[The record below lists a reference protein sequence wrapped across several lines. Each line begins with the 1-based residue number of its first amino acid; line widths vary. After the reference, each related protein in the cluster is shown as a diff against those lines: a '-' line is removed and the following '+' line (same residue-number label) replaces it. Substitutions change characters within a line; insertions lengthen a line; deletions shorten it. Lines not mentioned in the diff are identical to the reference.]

1 MKHLKAAA
9 LTFALAG
16 ALTTFA
22 SAPAVAKEITVGIA
36 STFTTMDPY
45 DATDTLSYSAA
56 KTMYEGLFGFD
67 KDMKL
72 QNVLAESYTVSPDGL
87 VYTVKLRK
95 GVKFHDGTEF
105 QADAVKANFDR
116 VTNKANALRR
126 YSLYY
131 NIAKTEV
138 VDPYTVKF
146 TLHEPFSAFVNQLG
160 HASGAMICP
169 NAIKQYPGKQLAFHP
184 CGTGPFKV
192 AEYNPSEILHVVKNP
207 DYWRKGL
214 PKIDGM
220 TFKPVPENST
230 RVAMLR
236 TGEAQFIY
244 PVPPEQVKTL
254 EGEPNLTITKTPSII
269 ERYVAFN
276 TQIAPFN
283 NPKVRQALNYAVNKT
298 ALAKVAFNGLADP
311 VTGVAPKGVEF
322 ADVYGAWPYDPK
334 KARELLKEAGYPNGF
349 TATLWSLYN
358 HTTAQKVI
366 QFLQQQF
373 AQVGVKV
380 SVMAMESGQRTAY
393 LLHKPEEAKLNM
405 LYAGWSSSTGELDW
419 AVRPLLATESW
430 APVAGNYGFYSNPV
444 LDQNFAD
451 ALKTTDRAKKQALYD
466 AAQKTTWDE
475 APWIPLVVE
484 QNVSAKVKNLKNFFI
499 QLDAG
504 MDYLNA
510 ELE

>member
-1 MKHLKAAA
+1 MKHIKTAA
-9 LTFALAG
+9 LTLALAG

-45 DATDTLSYSAA
+45 DAGDTLSQTAA
-56 KTMYEGLFGFD
+56 KSMYEGLFGLD

-72 QNVLAESYTVSPDGL
+72 KNVLAEGYEVSDDGL

-126 YSLYY
+126 YSLYN

-138 VDPYTVKF
+138 VDPYTVRI
-146 TLHEPFSAFVNQLG
+146 TLHKPFSAFINQLAHPAG
-160 HASGAMICP
+160 VMICP
-169 NAIKQYPGKQLAFHP
+169 KALEKYPGKQIAFHP
-184 CGTGPFKV
+184 CGTGPYTM

-207 DYWRKGL
+207 NYWQKGL
-214 PKIDGM
+214 PKLDGI

-236 TGEAQFIY
+236 TGEAQFIF

-254 EGEPNLTITKTPSII
+254 EGEPGIDVTVSPSII

-276 TQIAPFN
+276 TKMKPFD
-283 NPKVRQALNYAVNKT
+283 NPKVRQALNYAINKA
-298 ALAKVAFNGLADP
+298 ALAKVAFNGFAMP
-311 VTGVAPKGVEF
+311 ATGIAPEGVDYATQF
-322 ADVYGAWPYDPK
+322 GAWPYDPK

-430 APVAGNYGFYSNPV
+430 APVASNYGFYSNPV